1 MANSIDILCDM
12 IYINKLLSEDIKKN
26 KQIDIYL
33 IKNRMDNVRNIFIL
47 VLLLKEMIVWLT

>member
-1 MANSIDILCDM
+1 MDFIDILCDM
-12 IYINKLLSEDIKKN
+12 IYINKLISEDIKKN

-47 VLLLKEMIVWLT
+47 VLLLKEMIIWLT